1 MRDSR
6 FRGRLLALLGA
17 VALVTAACGGA
28 EEAGT
33 ASSGGDSTA
42 APSSSDDAAGESEEL
57 VLTVAINGDVETFDP
72 CCANFINSH
81 YGLLMVYEVPVIHPT
96 VSLNGAQIGDPDDLE
111 GLYFE
116 SWDVADDGVTYNVK
130 VRPGL
135 TMHDGTPI
143 NAETVR
149 YMIERNLDTPGGGNW
164 LLRNIAF
171 VTQPPTVLGE
181 YELEVVADQPSPM
194 TMQSFYMS
202 SSAAID
208 SSVVDANATDEDT
221 WATEFFQ
228 RNVVNGSGPY
238 KLVSRVPDQELVF
251 EAFDDYW
258 RGRPAYDRVVFKIV
272 PSAAERVQLLR
283 SGAVD
288 VALGLGTAE
297 FAALEGADGVNIV
310 QSPSANMVYIGLGNE
325 VEPLSNK
332 TLRQAISY
340 AVDYEDIL
348 TNVYKGDA
356 RRLRGPINSSSPF
369 SIGDEIGYDRDLDR
383 ARELLAEAG
392 YDGETLTLSIDS
404 SRSEHELIAVR
415 FQSALREAGI
425 NVEIEQLTP
434 AVFAERKVG
443 ENRMAMF
450 VDEGLPWIDDPN
462 YTLSIFLEGGVFGNY
477 AQYSSARVDEII
489 AEGWVEL
496 DPARR
501 VELFAEAQRIIVDD
515 APWVFLAQPN
525 YKIAMRDTV
534 GGYVHY
540 PNEIARIA
548 QFEPAS

>member
-1 MRDSR
+1 MRRAGSR
-6 FRGRLLALLGA
+6 ARLLALLAATA
-17 VALVTAACGGA
+17 VLVAACGGQ
-28 EEAGT
+28 ESAGDGAGGSTTPGAT
-33 ASSGGDSTA
+33 APAQD
-42 APSSSDDAAGESEEL
+42 AGEK
-57 VLTVAINGDVETFDP
+57 VLTVAIGGDVETFDP

-96 VSLNGAQIGDPDDLE
+96 IDLSGAAVGDPDGLE

-116 SWDVADDGVTYNVK
+116 SWQAADDGVTYTIK
-130 VRPGL
+130 VRQGL

-149 YMIERNLDTPGGGNW
+149 YMVERNLDTPGGGNW

-171 VTQPPTVLGE
+171 VTQPPEVIGE
-181 YELEVVADQPSPM
+181 YELRLVADQPSPM

-202 SSAAID
+202 SSAAVD
-208 SSVVDANATDEDT
+208 SEVVDANASGDDV

-251 EAFDDYW
+251 EAFDGYW
-258 RGRPAYDRVVFKIV
+258 RGRPAYDRIVFKIV

-288 VALGLGTAE
+288 VALGLGTTE
-297 FAALEGADGVNIV
+297 FAALSGAQGVKV
-310 QSPSANMVYIGLGNE
+310 TQSPSANMVYIGLGNQIA
-325 VEPLSNK
+325 PMDN
-332 TLRQAISY
+332 TALRQAISY
-340 AVDYEDIL
+340 AVDYDDIL
-348 TNVYKGDA
+348 ANVYQNDA
-356 RRLRGPINSSSPF
+356 RRLRTPINASSPF
-369 SIGDEIGYDRDLDR
+369 SIGDQIGYDRDLGK
-383 ARELLAEAG
+383 ARELLAQAG
-392 YDGETLTLSIDS
+392 YAGQTLTLSIDS

-415 FQSALREAGI
+415 VQAALREAGI
-425 NVEIEQLTP
+425 TVEIEQLTP

-443 ENRMAMF
+443 DNRMQMF
-450 VDEGLPWIDDPN
+450 IDEGLPWIDDPN
-462 YTLSIFLEGGVFGNY
+462 YTFSIFLECGVFGNY
-477 AQYSSARVDEII
+477 AQYCNERVDEII

-496 DPARR
+496 SPARR
-501 VELFAEAQRIIVDD
+501 LELFAEAQRLIVDD

-525 YKIAMRDTV
+525 YKFAMRDTV
-534 GGYVHY
+534 DGYIHY

-548 QFEPAS
+548 QLRPAS

>member
-1 MRDSR
+1 MRR
-6 FRGRLLALLGA
+6 AGTRARLLALLGA
-17 VALVTAACGGA
+17 TAILVAACGGQDA
-28 EEAGT
+28 P
-33 ASSGGDSTA
+33 SGGSTTPGVT
-42 APSSSDDAAGESEEL
+42 APTQDAGEK
-57 VLTVAINGDVETFDP
+57 VLTIAIGGDIETFDP

-96 VSLNGAQIGDPDDLE
+96 VDLDGAAVGDPDDLD

-116 SWDVADDGVTYNVK
+116 SWEAAADGVTYTIK
-130 VRPGL
+130 VRQGL

-149 YMIERNLDTPGGGNW
+149 YMVERNLDTPGGGNW

-171 VTQPPTVLGE
+171 VTQPPVVIGE
-181 YELEVVADQPSPM
+181 YELRLVADQPSPM

-208 SSVVDANATDEDT
+208 REIVDANASGDDV
-221 WATEFFQ
+221 WATAFFQ

-251 EAFDDYW
+251 EAFDGYW
-258 RGRPAYDRVVFKIV
+258 RGRPAYDRIVFKIV

-288 VALGLGTAE
+288 VALGLGTTE
-297 FAALEGADGVNIV
+297 FEALSGAQGVQVI
-310 QSPSANMVYIGLGNE
+310 QSPSANMVYIGLGNQIA
-325 VEPLSNK
+325 PMDSK
-332 TLRQAISY
+332 ALRQAISY
-340 AVDYEDIL
+340 AVDYDDIL
-348 TNVYKGDA
+348 ANVYKNDA
-356 RRLRGPINSSSPF
+356 RRLRTPINASSPF
-369 SIGDEIGYDRDLDR
+369 SIGDRIGYDRDLGK
-383 ARELLAEAG
+383 ARELLAQAG
-392 YDGETLTLSIDS
+392 YTGQTLTLSIDS

-415 FQSALREAGI
+415 VQAALREAGI
-425 NVEIEQLTP
+425 TVEIEQLTP

-443 ENRMAMF
+443 DNRMQMF
-450 VDEGLPWIDDPN
+450 IDEGLPWIDDPN
-462 YTLSIFLEGGVFGNY
+462 YTFSIFLECGVFGNY
-477 AQYSSARVDEII
+477 AQYCNERVDEII

-496 DPARR
+496 SPTRR
-501 VELFAEAQRIIVDD
+501 LELFAEAQRLIVED

-525 YKIAMRDTV
+525 YKFAMRDTV
-534 GGYVHY
+534 EGYVHY

-548 QFEPAS
+548 QLRPAS

>member
-1 MRDSR
+1 MRR
-6 FRGRLLALLGA
+6 AGTRARLLALLGA
-17 VALVTAACGGA
+17 TAILVAACGGQDA
-28 EEAGT
+28 P
-33 ASSGGDSTA
+33 SGGSTTPGVT
-42 APSSSDDAAGESEEL
+42 APTQDAGEK
-57 VLTVAINGDVETFDP
+57 VLTIAIGGDIETFDP

-96 VSLNGAQIGDPDDLE
+96 VDLDGAAVGDPDDLD

-116 SWDVADDGVTYNVK
+116 SWEAAADGVTYTIK
-130 VRPGL
+130 VRQGL

-149 YMIERNLDTPGGGNW
+149 YMVERNLDTPGGGNW

-171 VTQPPTVLGE
+171 VTQPPVVIGE
-181 YELEVVADQPSPM
+181 YELRLVADQPSPM

-208 SSVVDANATDEDT
+208 REVVDANASGDDV
-221 WATEFFQ
+221 WATAFFQ

-251 EAFDDYW
+251 EAFDGYW
-258 RGRPAYDRVVFKIV
+258 RGRPAYDRIVFKIV

-288 VALGLGTAE
+288 VALGLGTTE
-297 FAALEGADGVNIV
+297 FEALSGAQGVQVI
-310 QSPSANMVYIGLGNE
+310 QSPSANMVYIGLGNQIA
-325 VEPLSNK
+325 PMDSK
-332 TLRQAISY
+332 ALRQAISY
-340 AVDYEDIL
+340 AVDYDDIL
-348 TNVYKGDA
+348 ANVYKNDA
-356 RRLRGPINSSSPF
+356 RRLRTPINASSPF
-369 SIGDEIGYDRDLDR
+369 SIGDRIGYDRDLGK
-383 ARELLAEAG
+383 ARELLAQAG
-392 YDGETLTLSIDS
+392 YTGQTLTLSIDS

-415 FQSALREAGI
+415 VQAALREAGI
-425 NVEIEQLTP
+425 TVEIEQLTP

-443 ENRMAMF
+443 DNRMQMF
-450 VDEGLPWIDDPN
+450 IDEGLPWIDDPN
-462 YTLSIFLEGGVFGNY
+462 YTFSIFLECGVFGNY
-477 AQYSSARVDEII
+477 AQYCNERVDEII

-496 DPARR
+496 SPTRR
-501 VELFAEAQRIIVDD
+501 LELFAEAQRLIVED

-525 YKIAMRDTV
+525 YKFAMRDTV
-534 GGYVHY
+534 EGYVHY

-548 QFEPAS
+548 QLRPAS

>member
-1 MRDSR
+1 MRKARSR
-6 FRGRLLALLGA
+6 SRVLALFGA
-17 VALVTAACGGA
+17 AALLVAACGGEDTSTSAPDGGSTSTEAPAPAPEA
-28 EEAGT
+28 EEET
-33 ASSGGDSTA
+33 
-42 APSSSDDAAGESEEL
+42 

-96 VSLNGAQIGDPDDLE
+96 IEVGGAQIGNPDDLE

-116 SWDVADDGVTYNVK
+116 SWEVADDGVTYTVK
-130 VRPGL
+130 VREGL

-171 VTQPPTVLGE
+171 VTTPPTVLSE
-181 YELEVVADQPSPM
+181 YELQVVADQPSPM

-208 SSVVDANATDEDT
+208 SEVVAANASDEDV

-238 KLVSRVPDQELVF
+238 KLVSRIPDQELVF

-297 FAALEGADGVNIV
+297 FEALAGTEGVQIV
-310 QSPSANMVYIGLGNE
+310 QSPSANMVYIGMGNE
-325 VEPLSNK
+325 VEPFTNK
-332 TLRQAISY
+332 ALRQAISY

-348 TNVYKGDA
+348 TNVYQGDA
-356 RRLRGPINSSSPF
+356 RRLPGPVNTSSPF
-369 SIGDEIGYDRDLDR
+369 SIGDEIAYERDLEK
-383 ARELLAEAG
+383 AEALLAEAG
-392 YDGETLTLSIDS
+392 YGGETLTLSIDS

-415 FQSALREAGI
+415 VQAALREAGI

-443 ENRMAMF
+443 EDRLGMF
-450 VDEGLPWIDDPN
+450 VDETLPWIDDPN
-462 YTLSIFLEGGVFGNY
+462 YSFSLTLECGVFGNY
-477 AQYSSARVDEII
+477 AQYCNERVDEII
-489 AEGWVEL
+489 AEGWVE
-496 DPARR
+496 PSQERR
-501 VELFAEAQRIIVDD
+501 LELFAEAQRLIVDD

-534 GGYVHY
+534 EGYVHY

-548 QFEPAS
+548 QLRPAS

>member
-1 MRDSR
+1 MRESR
-6 FRGRLLALLGA
+6 FRGRVLALFGA
-17 VALVTAACGGA
+17 AALLVAACGGQDA
-28 EEAGT
+28 T
-33 ASSGGDSTA
+33 TSTPDGGSTTPAPAPA
-42 APSSSDDAAGESEEL
+42 APADEQGEK

-96 VSLNGAQIGDPDDLE
+96 ITLNGAAVGNPDDLE

-116 SWDVADDGVTYNVK
+116 SWEAQPDGVTYDVK

-171 VTQPPTVLGE
+171 VTQPPTVTGE
-181 YELEVVADQPSPM
+181 YELRVVADQSSPM

-208 SSVVDANATDEDT
+208 STVVDANKADDDV
-221 WATEFFQ
+221 WATNFFQ
-228 RNVVNGSGPY
+228 RNVANGSGPY
-238 KLVSRVPDQELVF
+238 RLVSRIPDQELVF

-297 FAALEGADGVNIV
+297 FTALAGSEGVKVV
-310 QSPSANMVYIGLGNE
+310 QSPSATMVYIGLGNE
-325 VEPLSNK
+325 VEPLSNR

-340 AVDYEDIL
+340 AVDYDDIL
-348 TNVYKGDA
+348 ANVYQGDA

-369 SIGDEIGYDRDLDR
+369 SLGDEVGYDRDLDR
-383 ARELLAEAG
+383 ARALLSEAG
-392 YDGETLTLSIDS
+392 YSGETLFLSIDS

-415 FQSALREAGI
+415 VQAALREAGI

-443 ENRMAMF
+443 DDRMGMF
-450 VDEGLPWIDDPN
+450 IDEGLPWIDDPN
-462 YTLSIFLEGGVFGNY
+462 YTFSIFLECGVFGNY
-477 AQYSSARVDEII
+477 AQYCNERVDEII

-501 VELFAEAQRIIVDD
+501 IELFNEAQRLIIDD

-534 GGYVHY
+534 DGYVHY

-548 QFEPAS
+548 QLRPAS

>member
-1 MRDSR
+1 MRR
-6 FRGRLLALLGA
+6 AGTRARLLALLGA
-17 VALVTAACGGA
+17 TAILVAACGGQDA
-28 EEAGT
+28 P
-33 ASSGGDSTA
+33 SGGSTTPGVT
-42 APSSSDDAAGESEEL
+42 APTQDAGEK
-57 VLTVAINGDVETFDP
+57 VLTIAIGGDVETFDP

-96 VSLNGAQIGDPDDLE
+96 VDLDGAAVGDPDDLD

-116 SWDVADDGVTYNVK
+116 SWEAAADGVTYTIK
-130 VRPGL
+130 VRQGL

-149 YMIERNLDTPGGGNW
+149 YMVERNLDTPGGGNW

-171 VTQPPTVLGE
+171 VTQPPVVIGE
-181 YELEVVADQPSPM
+181 YELRLVADQPSPM

-208 SSVVDANATDEDT
+208 REIVDANASGDDV
-221 WATEFFQ
+221 WATAFFQ

-251 EAFDDYW
+251 EAFDGYW
-258 RGRPAYDRVVFKIV
+258 RGRPAYDRIVFKIV

-288 VALGLGTAE
+288 VALGLGTTE
-297 FAALEGADGVNIV
+297 FEALSGAQGVQVI
-310 QSPSANMVYIGLGNE
+310 QSPSANMAYIGLGNQIA
-325 VEPLSNK
+325 PMDSK
-332 TLRQAISY
+332 ALRQAISY
-340 AVDYEDIL
+340 AVDYDDIL
-348 TNVYKGDA
+348 ANVYKNDA
-356 RRLRGPINSSSPF
+356 RRLRTPINASSPF
-369 SIGDEIGYDRDLDR
+369 SIGDRIGYDRDLGK
-383 ARELLAEAG
+383 ARELLAQAG
-392 YDGETLTLSIDS
+392 YTGQTLTLSIDS

-415 FQSALREAGI
+415 VQAALREAGI
-425 NVEIEQLTP
+425 TVEIEQLTP

-443 ENRMAMF
+443 DNRMQMF
-450 VDEGLPWIDDPN
+450 IDEGLPWIDDPN
-462 YTLSIFLEGGVFGNY
+462 YTFSIFLECGVFGNY
-477 AQYSSARVDEII
+477 AQYCNERVDEII

-496 DPARR
+496 SPTRR
-501 VELFAEAQRIIVDD
+501 LELFAEAQRLIVED

-525 YKIAMRDTV
+525 YKFAMRDTV
-534 GGYVHY
+534 EGYVHY

-548 QFEPAS
+548 QLRPAS

>member
-1 MRDSR
+1 
-6 FRGRLLALLGA
+6 LLGA
-17 VALVTAACGGA
+17 TAILVAACGGQDA
-28 EEAGT
+28 
-33 ASSGGDSTA
+33 ASDGSGGTTTPGSTA
-42 APSSSDDAAGESEEL
+42 PAQDTEEK
-57 VLTVAINGDVETFDP
+57 VLTVAIGGDVETFDP

-96 VSLNGAQIGDPDDLE
+96 VDLDGAAIGDPDGLD

-116 SWDVADDGVTYNVK
+116 SWETAADGVTYTIK
-130 VRPGL
+130 VRQGL

-149 YMIERNLDTPGGGNW
+149 YMVERNLNTPGGGNW

-171 VTQPPTVLGE
+171 VTTPPEVIGE
-181 YELEVVADQPSPM
+181 YELRLVADQASPM

-208 SSVVDANATDEDT
+208 REVVEANAKGDDV
-221 WATEFFQ
+221 WASEFFQ
-228 RNVVNGSGPY
+228 RNVANGSGPY

-251 EAFDDYW
+251 EAFDGYW
-258 RGRPAYDRVVFKIV
+258 RGRPAYDRIIFKIV

-288 VALGLGTAE
+288 VALGLGTTE
-297 FAALEGADGVNIV
+297 FEALSGVAGVQII
-310 QSPSANMVYIGLGNE
+310 QSPSANMVYIGLGNQMA
-325 VEPLSNK
+325 PMDNK
-332 TLRQAISY
+332 VLRQAISY
-340 AVDYEDIL
+340 AVDYDDIL
-348 TNVYKGDA
+348 ANVYKNDA
-356 RRLRGPINSSSPF
+356 RRLRTPINASSPF
-369 SIGDEIGYDRDLDR
+369 SIGDEVGYDRDLDK
-383 ARELLAEAG
+383 ARQLLAEAG
-392 YDGETLTLSIDS
+392 YAGETLTLSIDS

-415 FQSALREAGI
+415 VQAALRDAGI
-425 NVEIEQLTP
+425 TVQIEQLTP

-443 ENRMAMF
+443 ESRMQMF
-450 VDEGLPWIDDPN
+450 IDEGLPWIDDPN
-462 YTLSIFLEGGVFGNY
+462 YTFSIFLECGVFGNY
-477 AQYSSARVDEII
+477 AQYCNERVDEII

-496 DPARR
+496 SPARR
-501 VELFAEAQRIIVDD
+501 LELFAEAQRLIVDD

-525 YKIAMRDTV
+525 YKIAMSDSV

-548 QFEPAS
+548 QLRPAS

>member
-1 MRDSR
+1 
-6 FRGRLLALLGA
+6 
-17 VALVTAACGGA
+17 VAACGA
-28 EEAGT
+28 EEA
-33 ASSGGDSTA
+33 ADVDSGGASTQE
-42 APSSSDDAAGESEEL
+42 APAPVQEEEEK

-96 VSLNGAQIGDPDDLE
+96 IDLNGAAVGDPDDLE

-116 SWDVADDGVTYNVK
+116 SWEAAADGVTYTVK
-130 VRPGL
+130 VREGL
-135 TMHDGTPI
+135 TMHDGTAI

-149 YMIERNLDTPGGGNW
+149 YMVERNLDTPGGGNW

-171 VTQPPTVLGE
+171 VTQPPEVIGE
-181 YELEVVADQPSPM
+181 YELRLVADQPSPM

-208 SSVVDANATDEDT
+208 SEVVAGNSTGEDV

-238 KLVSRVPDQELVF
+238 KLVSRIPDQELVF
-251 EAFDDYW
+251 EAFDGYW
-258 RGRPAYDRVVFKIV
+258 RGRPDYDRVVFKIV

-288 VALGLGTAE
+288 VALGLGTTE
-297 FAALEGADGVNIV
+297 FEALSGADGVQVI
-310 QSPSANMVYIGLGNE
+310 QSPSANMVYVGLGNE
-325 VEPLSNK
+325 VAPMDNR

-340 AVDYEDIL
+340 AVDYDDIL
-348 TNVYKGDA
+348 TNVYNNDA
-356 RRLRGPINSSSPF
+356 RRLRTPINASSPF
-369 SIGDEIGYDRDLDR
+369 SIGDEVGYDRDLDK

-392 YDGETLTLSIDS
+392 YSGETLTLSIDS

-415 FQSALREAGI
+415 LQAAVREAGI

-443 ENRMAMF
+443 DPRMQMF
-450 VDEGLPWIDDPN
+450 IDEGLPWIDDPN
-462 YTLSIFLEGGVFGNY
+462 YTFSIFLECGVFGNY
-477 AQYSSARVDEII
+477 VQYCNERVNEII
-489 AEGWVEL
+489 GEGWVEL
-496 DPARR
+496 SADRR
-501 VELFAEAQRIIVDD
+501 YELFAEAQRLIVDD
-515 APWVFLAQPN
+515 APWIFLAQPN

-534 GGYVHY
+534 DGYVHY

-548 QFEPAS
+548 QLRPAS

>member
-1 MRDSR
+1 MRETRSR
-6 FRGRLLALLGA
+6 VRLLALFSA
-17 VALVTAACGGA
+17 AAMLVAACGGQGSSDGA
-28 EEAGT
+28 ATGGGT
-33 ASSGGDSTA
+33 TPPPA
-42 APSSSDDAAGESEEL
+42 APAEQGEK

-96 VSLNGAQIGDPDDLE
+96 IELNGAQVGDPDDLD

-116 SWDVADDGVTYNVK
+116 SWEVAPDGVTYT
-130 VRPGL
+130 VRVREGL

-149 YMIERNLDTPGGGNW
+149 YMVERNLDTPGGGNW

-181 YELEVVADQPSPM
+181 YELRVVADQPSPM

-208 SSVVDANATDEDT
+208 STVVEANATSDDT
-221 WATEFFQ
+221 WATSFFQ

-238 KLVSRVPDQELVF
+238 KLVSRIPDQELVF

-258 RGRPAYDRVVFKIV
+258 RGRPAYDRIIFKII

-297 FAALEGADGVNIV
+297 FEALAGAPGVQIV

-325 VEPLSNK
+325 VAPLSNK

-340 AVDYEDIL
+340 AVNYDDIL
-348 TNVYKGDA
+348 ENVYKGDA

-369 SIGDEIGYDRDLDR
+369 SIADEVGYDRDLDR
-383 ARELLAEAG
+383 ARALLQEAG
-392 YDGETLTLSIDS
+392 YNGETLTLSIDS

-415 FQSALREAGI
+415 VQAALRDAGI

-443 ENRMAMF
+443 DNRMAMF
-450 VDEGLPWIDDPN
+450 IDEGLPWIDDPN
-462 YTLSIFLEGGVFGNY
+462 YTFSIFLECGVFGNY
-477 AQYSSARVDEII
+477 AQYCNERVDEII

-501 VELFAEAQRIIVDD
+501 LELFAEAQRLIVDD

-534 GGYVHY
+534 DGYVHY

-548 QFEPAS
+548 QFRPAS

>member
-1 MRDSR
+1 MRETRSR
-6 FRGRLLALLGA
+6 VRLLALFSA
-17 VALVTAACGGA
+17 AAMLVAACGGQESSDGA
-28 EEAGT
+28 ATGGGT
-33 ASSGGDSTA
+33 TPPPA
-42 APSSSDDAAGESEEL
+42 APAEQGEK

-96 VSLNGAQIGDPDDLE
+96 IELNGAQVGDPDDLE

-116 SWDVADDGVTYNVK
+116 SWEVAPDGVTYT
-130 VRPGL
+130 VRVREGL

-181 YELEVVADQPSPM
+181 YELRVVADQPSPM

-208 SSVVDANATDEDT
+208 STVVEANATSDDT
-221 WATEFFQ
+221 WATSFFQ

-238 KLVSRVPDQELVF
+238 KLVSRIPDQELVF

-258 RGRPAYDRVVFKIV
+258 RGRPAYDRIIFKII

-297 FAALEGADGVNIV
+297 FEALAGAPGVQIV
-310 QSPSANMVYIGLGNE
+310 QSPSANMVYIGLGNQIA
-325 VEPLSNK
+325 PLSNK

-340 AVDYEDIL
+340 AVNYDDIL
-348 TNVYKGDA
+348 ENVYKGDA
-356 RRLRGPINSSSPF
+356 RRLRGPINASSPF
-369 SIGDEIGYDRDLDR
+369 SIGDEVGYDRDLDR
-383 ARELLAEAG
+383 ARALLQEAG
-392 YDGETLTLSIDS
+392 YSGETLTLSIDS

-415 FQSALREAGI
+415 VQAALRDAGI
-425 NVEIEQLTP
+425 TVEIEQLTP

-443 ENRMAMF
+443 DDRMAMF
-450 VDEGLPWIDDPN
+450 IDEGLPWIDDPN
-462 YTLSIFLEGGVFGNY
+462 YTFSIFLECGVFGNY
-477 AQYSSARVDEII
+477 AQYCNERVDEII

-501 VELFAEAQRIIVDD
+501 LELFAEAQRLIVDD

-534 GGYVHY
+534 DGYVHY

-548 QFEPAS
+548 QFRPAS

>member
-1 MRDSR
+1 MRRAGSR
-6 FRGRLLALLGA
+6 ARLLALLAATA
-17 VALVTAACGGA
+17 VLVAACGGQESA
-28 EEAGT
+28 EDGAGGSTTPGAT
-33 ASSGGDSTA
+33 APAQD
-42 APSSSDDAAGESEEL
+42 AGEK
-57 VLTVAINGDVETFDP
+57 VLTVAIGGDVETFDP

-96 VSLNGAQIGDPDDLE
+96 IDLSGAAVGDPDDLE

-116 SWDVADDGVTYNVK
+116 SWQAADDGVTYTIK
-130 VRPGL
+130 VRQGL

-149 YMIERNLDTPGGGNW
+149 YMVERNLDTPGGGNW

-171 VTQPPTVLGE
+171 VTQPPEVIGE
-181 YELEVVADQPSPM
+181 YELRLVADQPSPM

-202 SSAAID
+202 SSAAVD
-208 SSVVDANATDEDT
+208 SEVVDANASGDDV

-251 EAFDDYW
+251 EAFDGYW
-258 RGRPAYDRVVFKIV
+258 RGRPAYDRIVFKIV

-288 VALGLGTAE
+288 VALGLGTTE
-297 FAALEGADGVNIV
+297 FAALSGAQGVKV
-310 QSPSANMVYIGLGNE
+310 TQSPSANMVYIGLGNQIA
-325 VEPLSNK
+325 PMDN
-332 TLRQAISY
+332 TALRQAISY
-340 AVDYEDIL
+340 AVDYDDIL
-348 TNVYKGDA
+348 ANVYQNDA
-356 RRLRGPINSSSPF
+356 RRLRTPINASSPF
-369 SIGDEIGYDRDLDR
+369 SIGDQIGYDRDLGK
-383 ARELLAEAG
+383 ARELLAQAG
-392 YDGETLTLSIDS
+392 YAGQTLTLSIDS

-415 FQSALREAGI
+415 VQAALREAGI
-425 NVEIEQLTP
+425 TVEIEQLTP

-443 ENRMAMF
+443 DNRMQMF
-450 VDEGLPWIDDPN
+450 IDEGLPWIDDPN
-462 YTLSIFLEGGVFGNY
+462 YTFSIFLECGVFGNY
-477 AQYSSARVDEII
+477 AQYCNERVDEII

-496 DPARR
+496 SPARR
-501 VELFAEAQRIIVDD
+501 LELFAEAQRLIVDD

-525 YKIAMRDTV
+525 YKFAMRDTV
-534 GGYVHY
+534 DGYIHY

-548 QFEPAS
+548 QLRPAS

>member
-1 MRDSR
+1 MRESR
-6 FRGRLLALLGA
+6 SSRRVLVLLGA
-17 VALVTAACGGA
+17 AALLVAACGGQ
-28 EEAGT
+28 GT
-33 ASSGGDSTA
+33 SSGGATGGGTTPPATA
-42 APSSSDDAAGESEEL
+42 PQEQAEK

-96 VSLNGAQIGDPDDLE
+96 ITLNGASVGDPDGLD

-116 SWDVADDGVTYNVK
+116 SWQVAADGVTYTVK

-149 YMIERNLDTPGGGNW
+149 YMVERNLDTPGGGNW

-171 VTQPPTVLGE
+171 VTQPPVVLSE
-181 YELEVVADQPSPM
+181 YELRIVADQPSPM

-208 SSVVDANATDEDT
+208 SGVVAANTTSDDV
-221 WATEFFQ
+221 WATNFFQ

-238 KLVSRVPDQELVF
+238 KLVSRIPDQELVF

-258 RGRPAYDRVVFKIV
+258 RGRPAYDRIIFKIV

-297 FAALEGADGVNIV
+297 FEALSGAAGVEVV

-325 VEPLSNK
+325 IAPLSNK
-332 TLRQAISY
+332 LLRQAISY
-340 AVDYEDIL
+340 AVNYDDIL
-348 TNVYKGDA
+348 ENVYRGDA

-369 SIGDEIGYDRDLDR
+369 SIGDQVGYDRDLDKAR
-383 ARELLAEAG
+383 ALLAQAG
-392 YDGETLTLSIDS
+392 YTGETLTLSIDS

-415 FQSALREAGI
+415 VQAALRDADI
-425 NVEIEQLTP
+425 TVEIEQLTP

-443 ENRMAMF
+443 SSRMAMF
-450 VDEGLPWIDDPN
+450 IDEGLPWIDDPN
-462 YTLSIFLEGGVFGNY
+462 YTFSIFLECGVFGNY
-477 AQYSSARVDEII
+477 AQFCNERVDEII

-496 DPARR
+496 DPKRR
-501 VELFAEAQRIIVDD
+501 LALFAEAQRLIVDD

-525 YKIAMRDTV
+525 YKFAMRDTV
-534 GGYVHY
+534 DGYVHY

-548 QFEPAS
+548 QLRPAS